1 MLRQCRGE
9 ADMSASE
16 LLQDRAHAGRV
27 DEAIARATSALL
39 ALQCP
44 GGFWQGVVHGAANLE
59 AEYVFLHRLL
69 GRQRPEQDRRMA
81 DRLLATQQLD
91 GGWSLAPGLPSHLS
105 TTIEAYLA
113 LRLAGLGTDE
123 PALVRAR
130 DVILAGGGL
139 AGAGMFTRFWL
150 ACFGQF
156 PWAGVPRVPVEMVL
170 LPTWAPLNIYR
181 LSSSTRAT
189 LVPFA
194 LLMVHRPE
202 VRVPPEADVREL
214 WLREPTPRDL
224 SFARSPSVLSWRNV
238 FLALDRSIALLGRV
252 RWKPMR
258 RRAVARAIE
267 WVLRHE
273 DATGQWAGI
282 QPAMVQSVLALH
294 AIGFAADH
302 PAIVRGVQGLDDLL
316 AQRGTH
322 LVYQPCVMTTLDTVQ
337 AVRALLD
344 AGTAASHPA
353 LERAADWLVA
363 RQSFRPGDWI
373 VHSPELDAGGWA
385 AELANDFY
393 PRTDVSALAV
403 SVLGDLPIAGT
414 AAGRRA
420 LAHGLEWTL
429 GMQGRDGGWAAFDCD
444 NASRFLDAVPFP
456 DLEGVTEPASADVTG
471 QVLAAAAGRGFGL
484 GLGRVRRGAEYLRR
498 TQHGDGSWSGRWG
511 VNALYGTWLA
521 VTGLLAAGEDP
532 RAAHLQRAVAWLE
545 ARQNADG
552 GWGES
557 PVSYEDA
564 AHRGIGESTPSQTA
578 WAVMALLAAAG
589 PGRPAVSRG
598 VEYLLGTQTA
608 DGAWN
613 ETAFTAT
620 AVPRRAYVRR
630 ELSPLLAALRAL
642 GHYRARVE
650 PAA

>member
-1 MLRQCRGE
+1 MN
-9 ADMSASE
+9 ADLSASDLVE
-16 LLQDRAHAGRV
+16 SRARAGRV
-27 DEAIARATSALL
+27 DEAIARASRALL
-39 ALQCP
+39 AQQCP
-44 GGFWQGVVHGAANLE
+44 AGYWQGRVEGAAHLE
-59 AEYVFLHRLL
+59 AEYVFVNRLL

-81 DRLLATQQLD
+81 ERLLATQQAD
-91 GGWSLAPGLPSHLS
+91 GGWSLEPGLPAHLS

-113 LRLAGLGTDE
+113 LRLTGLGPSD
-123 PALVRAR
+123 PALSRAR
-130 DVILAGGGL
+130 EVVLAGGGL

-156 PWAGVPRVPVEMVL
+156 PWTGVPRVPVEMVL

-181 LSSSTRAT
+181 LSSWTRAT

-252 RWKPMR
+252 RWKPLR

-316 AQRGTH
+316 AQRGDQ
-322 LVYQPCVMTTLDTVQ
+322 LLYQPCVTPTLDTAQ

-344 AGTAASHPA
+344 AGTPATHPA
-353 LERAADWLVA
+353 LERAAEWLVE
-363 RQSFRPGDWI
+363 RQIFRPGDWA
-373 VHSPELDAGGWA
+373 VHTPELDAGGWA

-393 PRTDVSALAV
+393 PRTDVSALVV
-403 SVLGDLPIAGT
+403 SVLGDLPIA
-414 AAGRRA
+414 ASPAGRRA

-456 DLEGVTEPASADVTG
+456 DLEGVTDPSSADVTG

-484 GLGRVRRGAEYLRR
+484 GLGRVRRGAEFLRR
-498 TQHGDGSWSGRWG
+498 SQHADGSWSGRWG
-511 VNALYGTWLA
+511 VNALHGTWLA

-532 RAAHLQRAVAWLE
+532 RAAHVQRAVAWL
-545 ARQNADG
+545 AGRQNPDG
-552 GWGES
+552 GWGERTA
-557 PVSYEDA
+557 SYESA
-564 AHRGIGESTPSQTA
+564 AQRGAGKSTPSQTA
-578 WAVMALLAAAG
+578 WALTTVLAAAG
-589 PGRPAVSRG
+589 AAHPAVSRG
-598 VEYLLGTQTA
+598 VEYLLDAQRA
-608 DGAWN
+608 DGGWD

-620 AVPRRAYVRR
+620 VVPRRTYLRR
-630 ELSPLLAALRAL
+630 ELAPLLGALRAL
-642 GHYRARVE
+642 GRYRAQVE
-650 PAA
+650 SSAS